1 MRASPIAPITILAS
15 CTLLCACVASPW
27 EQEMAARRPE
37 ALLDAYQIAHGMAA
51 SYAESPGARP
61 SVVMQLHMLD
71 MKAQHS
77 LRELATP
84 YPSNVE
90 ATAEAVAALTDY
102 AARQSA
108 EPQ

>member
-1 MRASPIAPITILAS
+1 MRAPPIAPITMLAA
-15 CTLLCACVASPW
+15 CALLCACVSPW
-27 EQEMAARRPE
+27 QKELAARRPE

-61 SVVMQLHMLD
+61 SVVLQLRTLD
-71 MKAQHS
+71 MNAQHS

-84 YPSNVE
+84 YPANVE

-108 EPQ
+108 APQ